1 VTGNHY
7 RKHNPS
13 YGLRCLLL
21 CPAMRWTQEWL
32 HRPRDVHLCSC
43 ANHRPQL
50 AVGVIWLIGW
60 LVTWSKNHQ
69 EHTSVKNCHPW
80 SWMWGRCQDGLLCR
94 CVAVHVLLVYDIE
107 KYFSLQKFVLNTW
120 WISVFASYWRCNHIE
135 YKKSHTENDACLV
148 NLQCSLKM
156 IVCKYL

>member
-1 VTGNHY
+1 VTSDAVNTGMAAQTEGHPLVLLH
-7 RKHNPS
+7 KSPPS
-13 YGLRCLLL
+13 ASCWGGL
-21 CPAMRWTQEWL
+21 
-32 HRPRDVHLCSC
+32 V
-43 ANHRPQL
+43 
-50 AVGVIWLIGW
+50 GW

-80 SWMWGRCQDGLLCR
+80 SWTWDRCQDGLLCR
-94 CVAVHVLLVYDIE
+94 SVAVCVLLVYDIE
-107 KYFSLQKFVLNTW
+107 KYFSLQKFVLYTW

-135 YKKSHTENDACLV
+135 YKKRHTENDAWLV